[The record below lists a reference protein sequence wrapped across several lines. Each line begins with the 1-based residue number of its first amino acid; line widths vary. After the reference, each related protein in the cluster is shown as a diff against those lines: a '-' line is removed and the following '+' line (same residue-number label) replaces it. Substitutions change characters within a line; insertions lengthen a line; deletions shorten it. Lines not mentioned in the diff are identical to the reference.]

1 MSDSFH
7 TITSKVS
14 NILFKDKGS
23 KFYGYAFPMNS
34 ADQLK
39 SQINSLKS
47 EHPQAGHFCFAYIL
61 GKEKDIFR
69 YSDDGEPGNS
79 AGFPIYGQL
88 LSYNLTNILVVVVR
102 YFGGT
107 KLGVSGL
114 KNAYK
119 TTAKLTLEETN
130 TVLQFE
136 KIKYRLTFSYEIMS
150 IVMRTIKELNLE
162 IENQKQTVNCVFE
175 ISTRA
180 SNAKKV
186 EDRLNQI
193 YKLEIK
199 NL

>member
-1 MSDSFH
+1 MNDSFH
-7 TITSKVS
+7 TITSNVS
-14 NILFKDKGS
+14 GIIFKDKGS
-23 KFYGYAFPMNS
+23 KFYGYAFPMNYTNE
-34 ADQLK
+34 LK
-39 SQINSLKS
+39 KYINTLKS

-61 GKEKDIFR
+61 GKEKDTFR

-119 TTAKLTLEETN
+119 TTTMLTLEEAN
-130 TVLQFE
+130 TFLQFE
-136 KIKYRLTFSYEIMS
+136 KVKYRLTFSYDIMS
-150 IVMRTIKELNLE
+150 VVMRTIKELDLKL
-162 IENQKQTVNCVFE
+162 ENQQQTTHCVFE
-175 ISTRA
+175 VSTRA
-180 SNAKKV
+180 SNAEKTQY
-186 EDRLNQI
+186 RLSQI
-193 YKLEIK
+193 FKLEIK